1 MLPLSGIRVLDL
13 TRLAPGPYATL
24 VLADL
29 GADVV
34 KLEAPG
40 GDATRLMPP
49 DGGWAFAAL
58 NRGKRSLELDL
69 KRPGAVE
76 AVFRLLARSDVLV
89 EGYRPGVMDRLGLGH
104 TLLLERFPRLVVCA
118 LSGYGQDG
126 PDRLRAGHD
135 LGYQARAGLL
145 GLGGQGGA
153 PAMPG
158 GQVADIG
165 GAWVAVT
172 GILAALLGRASTG
185 RGGLVDV
192 SLVEATT
199 AFVAL
204 QLGTVLN
211 GGPAPVRGQEVLDG
225 GLPSYGLYRTADGR
239 YLAVAALEPHFFQAL
254 CERLGLPD
262 LTVEAYG
269 GGEPAEAVRQ
279 RLVEIFRS
287 APLAEWER
295 RLAGLDACV
304 EPVREVAEVPAD
316 GHLRSRGLF
325 PRPEVQ
331 AIPLHFGPPS
341 TRPPPALGQ
350 HSREVL
356 AEAGLSAEEI
366 SALGIP

>member
-1 MLPLSGIRVLDL
+1 
-13 TRLAPGPYATL
+13 
-24 VLADL
+24 
-29 GADVV
+29 
-34 KLEAPG
+34 
-40 GDATRLMPP
+40 
-49 DGGWAFAAL
+49 
-58 NRGKRSLELDL
+58 
-69 KRPGAVE
+69 
-76 AVFRLLARSDVLV
+76 
-89 EGYRPGVMDRLGLGH
+89 
-104 TLLLERFPRLVVCA
+104 
-118 LSGYGQDG
+118 
-126 PDRLRAGHD
+126 
-135 LGYQARAGLL
+135 
-145 GLGGQGGA
+145 
-153 PAMPG
+153 
-158 GQVADIG
+158 
-165 GAWVAVT
+165 
-172 GILAALLGRASTG
+172 
-185 RGGLVDV
+185 
-192 SLVEATT
+192 
-199 AFVAL
+199 
-204 QLGTVLN
+204 VLN

-356 AEAGLSAEEI
+356 AEAGLSPGEI